1 MQGEKQLVN
10 GFVVKNFIH
19 YKNNPGTE
27 PERFNLVLQ
36 SLA

>member
-19 YKNNPGTE
+19 YKNNPGAE